1 MIVLVSSVMITTFFL
16 FCYLYYIILVSKC
29 KHNLFGFVEYF
40 VEYQLYYQLQE
51 YCADIATSRKN
62 TLIVMINP
70 YYIKIDN
77 LNHHNIITIPIELD
91 NLTDVTFTKRF
102 QMLPSSS
109 QTKIKDLIQ
118 QTINK
123 SKAQRKKDKE
133 RRINLGI

>member
-1 MIVLVSSVMITTFFL
+1 MINPAELIQQIKHALFIT
-16 FCYLYYIILVSKC
+16 VPN
-29 KHNLFGFVEYF
+29 NLW
-40 VEYQLYYQLQE
+40 YQLYYQLQE
-51 YCADIATSRKN
+51 YCVDIATSRQN

-77 LNHHNIITIPIELD
+77 LNHHNIITIPVELD

-109 QTKIKDLIQ
+109 QNKIKDLIQ

-123 SKAQRKKDKE
+123 SKAQRTKEKE

>member
-1 MIVLVSSVMITTFFL
+1 MINPAELIQQIKHALFIT
-16 FCYLYYIILVSKC
+16 VPN
-29 KHNLFGFVEYF
+29 NLW
-40 VEYQLYYQLQE
+40 YQLYYQLQE
-51 YCADIATSRKN
+51 YCVDIATSRQN

-77 LNHHNIITIPIELD
+77 LNHHNIITIPVELD

-109 QTKIKDLIQ
+109 QNKIKDLLQ

-123 SKAQRKKDKE
+123 SKAQRTKEKE

>member
-1 MIVLVSSVMITTFFL
+1 MINPAELIQQIKHALFIT
-16 FCYLYYIILVSKC
+16 VPN
-29 KHNLFGFVEYF
+29 NLW
-40 VEYQLYYQLQE
+40 YQLYYQLQE

>member
-1 MIVLVSSVMITTFFL
+1 MINPTELIQQIKHALFIT
-16 FCYLYYIILVSKC
+16 VPN
-29 KHNLFGFVEYF
+29 NLW
-40 VEYQLYYQLQE
+40 YQLYYQLQE
-51 YCADIATSRKN
+51 YCVDIATSRQN
-62 TLIVMINP
+62 TLIVMINA

-77 LNHHNIITIPIELD
+77 LNHHNIITIPVELD

-109 QTKIKDLIQ
+109 QNKIKDLIQ

-123 SKAQRKKDKE
+123 SKAQRSKE

>member
-1 MIVLVSSVMITTFFL
+1 MINPAELIQQIKHALFIT
-16 FCYLYYIILVSKC
+16 VPN
-29 KHNLFGFVEYF
+29 NLW
-40 VEYQLYYQLQE
+40 YQLYYQLQE
-51 YCADIATSRKN
+51 YCIDIATSRQN
-62 TLIVMINP
+62 TLIVMINS

-77 LNHHNIITIPIELD
+77 LNHHNIITIPVELD

-109 QTKIKDLIQ
+109 QKKIKDLIQ

-123 SKAQRKKDKE
+123 SKAQRTKEKE

>member
-1 MIVLVSSVMITTFFL
+1 MINPAELIQQIKNALFTT
-16 FCYLYYIILVSKC
+16 VPN
-29 KHNLFGFVEYF
+29 NLW
-40 VEYQLYYQLQE
+40 YQLYYQLQE
-51 YCADIATSRKN
+51 YCADIATSRQN

-109 QTKIKDLIQ
+109 QNKIKDLIQ

>member
-1 MIVLVSSVMITTFFL
+1 MINPAELIQQIKHALFIT
-16 FCYLYYIILVSKC
+16 VPN
-29 KHNLFGFVEYF
+29 NLW
-40 VEYQLYYQLQE
+40 YQLYYQLQE
-51 YCADIATSRKN
+51 YCVDIATSRQN
-62 TLIVMINP
+62 TLIVMINS

-77 LNHHNIITIPIELD
+77 LNHHNIITIPVELD

-109 QTKIKDLIQ
+109 QNKIKDLIQ

-123 SKAQRKKDKE
+123 SKAQRTKEKE

>member
-1 MIVLVSSVMITTFFL
+1 MINPAELIQQIKHALFIT
-16 FCYLYYIILVSKC
+16 VPN
-29 KHNLFGFVEYF
+29 NLW
-40 VEYQLYYQLQE
+40 YQLYYQLQE
-51 YCADIATSRKN
+51 YCVDIATSRQN
-62 TLIVMINP
+62 TLIVMINS

-77 LNHHNIITIPIELD
+77 LNHHNIITIPVELD

-109 QTKIKDLIQ
+109 QKKIKDLIQ

-123 SKAQRKKDKE
+123 SKAQRTKEKE

>member
-1 MIVLVSSVMITTFFL
+1 MINPAELIQQIKHALFIT
-16 FCYLYYIILVSKC
+16 VPN
-29 KHNLFGFVEYF
+29 NLW
-40 VEYQLYYQLQE
+40 YQLYYQLQE
-51 YCADIATSRKN
+51 YCADIATSRQN

-77 LNHHNIITIPIELD
+77 LNHHNIITIPVELD

-109 QTKIKDLIQ
+109 QNKIKDLIQ

-123 SKAQRKKDKE
+123 SKAQRTKEKE